1 MRRIRAVVSGRVQGV
16 SYRAATVREARRLG
30 IVGWVK
36 NLSDGGVELEAE
48 GSPTEIAALLAWCEQ
63 GPPAAEVTQVAV
75 EEQPPTGRE
84 RDFDVTW

>member
-1 MRRIRAVVSGRVQGV
+1 M
-16 SYRAATVREARRLG
+16 REARRLG

-36 NLSDGGVELEAE
+36 NRSDGSVELEAL
-48 GSPTEIAALLAWCEQ
+48 GPHAQIVVLLAWCEQ